1 MNVVG
6 EDTNHVQ
13 KMNLIQQH
21 INSIND
27 LCKKHKVKELYAF
40 GSVLDENRFND
51 ESDVDLIVKFND
63 GVLVEDYADL
73 FFDLA
78 DGLELIFTR
87 RVDLMINKHIPN
99 KYLRENIEETKKIIY
114 EA

>member
-1 MNVVG
+1 MLK
-6 EDTNHVQ
+6 

-21 INSIND
+21 IKSISE
-27 LCKKHKVKELYAF
+27 LCIKHKVKELYAF

-73 FFDLA
+73 YFDLA
-78 DGLELIFTR
+78 DELELIFTR